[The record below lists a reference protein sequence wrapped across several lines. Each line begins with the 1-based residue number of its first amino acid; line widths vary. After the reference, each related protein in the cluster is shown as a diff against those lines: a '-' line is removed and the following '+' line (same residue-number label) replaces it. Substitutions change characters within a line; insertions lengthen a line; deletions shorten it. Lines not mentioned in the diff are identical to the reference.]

1 MPANKEAFIRYRIID
16 RLLSNS
22 KNRYPSMEDIIGE
35 IETKLGTSFSVSA
48 VQKDIKAMKE
58 DELLGYKA
66 PIAYSRSYHGY
77 YYKDEGY
84 SITQIPL
91 NASDISS
98 IEFVAMQMQQFQD
111 VEMFKDFGAT
121 VSKIFDAVNI
131 STLLDEDEVKEI
143 VQFEKVPF
151 YKGSE
156 FISRL
161 LPLIRDRKVIQ
172 FDYQKFNEEAPTKR
186 TLHPYLLK
194 EYRNRWYLIGMQEPQ
209 KRIST
214 FALDRISKIIVT
226 KQNFEWH
233 ADFSSQTYFQH
244 AYGITTFEGK
254 PQSVRLKFTKASSGY
269 IKTQPLHSTQKILKE
284 NSKSLEIELNVGITI
299 ELIMD
304 ILSYGSNVKVL
315 SPKFLV
321 TTIREKL
328 LENIRLY

>member
-16 RLLSNS
+16 RMLSNS
-22 KNRYPSMEDIIGE
+22 KHPFPSMEDILE
-35 IETKLGTSFSVSA
+35 EMKNKLGKSFAEST

-66 PIAYSRSYHGY
+66 PIAYSRSHHGY
-77 YYKDEGY
+77 YYKQEGY

-98 IEFVAMQMQQFQD
+98 IEFVAMQLQQFQD

-131 STLLDEDEVKEI
+131 STLLDEAEVKEI
-143 VQFEKVPF
+143 VQFEKVPY

-156 FISRL
+156 YISRL

-172 FDYQKFNEEAPTKR
+172 FYYQKFEEDKATKR

-194 EYRNRWYLIGMQEPQ
+194 EYRNRWYLIGMQEPN

-214 FALDRISKIIVT
+214 FALDRISKISAT
-226 KQNFEWH
+226 NLNFEWH
-233 ADFSSQTYFQH
+233 ADFSPQAYFEH

-254 PQSVRLKFTKASSGY
+254 PQKVRLRFSKSSAGY
-269 IKTQPLHSTQKILKE
+269 IKTQPLHSTQKIIKE
-284 NSKSLEIELNVGITI
+284 TSKSLEIELTVGITI

-304 ILSYGSNVKVL
+304 LLSYGANVKVL
-315 SPKFLV
+315 SPSSLV
-321 TTIREKL
+321 KTIKER
-328 LENIRLY
+328 LEENLGSY